1 MAEDLNKMLDSLLEP
16 EKKLDF
22 ICEIPCPV
30 KLAARELLMP
40 FLRDYGASYRSYLP
54 TTCGLTET
62 EPGREILKTLYAP
75 GTAQFRE
82 AVLSFGFRD
91 FFERPMIEKYINR
104 TYCRT
109 EQNFPI
115 SAPFAGLDIQ
125 DPEGVFSVFSSLPMV
140 LIADKRHLGGLP
152 LPKTWEDLLS
162 PVYRGAISLSGG
174 KNDPEEMPLMYI
186 HKNFGEDGLKQLAA
200 NTCQCLAGSRVAQ
213 VVGSNHPDTAPLY
226 LCTRFF
232 ANASLR
238 QEDAQ
243 LIVPADGA
251 FVNPV
256 YLITRRELSEPL
268 ERLSRFLLSPAF
280 LQVWEDNFYPT
291 TSADVQPKL
300 AADTPLQWLGW
311 DYVHSH
317 DMIAFG
323 NELRKRFMGYVK
335 KYGSFRWK

>member
-1 MAEDLNKMLDSLLEP
+1 
-16 EKKLDF
+16 
-22 ICEIPCPV
+22 
-30 KLAARELLMP
+30 
-40 FLRDYGASYRSYLP
+40 
-54 TTCGLTET
+54 
-62 EPGREILKTLYAP
+62 
-75 GTAQFRE
+75 
-82 AVLSFGFRD
+82 
-91 FFERPMIEKYINR
+91 
-104 TYCRT
+104 
-109 EQNFPI
+109 
-115 SAPFAGLDIQ
+115 
-125 DPEGVFSVFSSLPMV
+125 MV
-140 LIADKRHLGGLP
+140 
-152 LPKTWEDLLS
+152 
-162 PVYRGAISLSGG
+162 
-174 KNDPEEMPLMYI
+174 
-186 HKNFGEDGLKQLAA
+186 
-200 NTCQCLAGSRVAQ
+200 
-213 VVGSNHPDTAPLY
+213 
-226 LCTRFF
+226 F

-251 FVNPV
+251 FVNLV

-323 NELRKRFMGYVK
+323 NELRERFMGYVK